1 MASTKDARSYMAR
14 KSVGEIK
21 PFPEKLITWEGTWVY
36 LKYMTGPSISGE
48 DVDEIVRAAPQVRS
62 GVFFL
67 HEVSSGGVLVSRHPQ
82 TDTEDFGAFIPWGSV
97 LSVVGPQPG
106 ETEAGETEAGETEEP
121 SSTEL
126 TR

>member
-1 MASTKDARSYMAR
+1 MAR

-21 PFPEKLITWEGTWVY
+21 PFPERLFTWEGTWVY

-67 HEVSSGGVLVSRHPQ
+67 HEVSSVGVLVSRNPQ

-97 LSVVGPQPG
+97 LTVVGPQPA
-106 ETEAGETEAGETEEP
+106 EPEAGEPEETSSAEEKARAEEP
-121 SSTEL
+121 
-126 TR
+126 R